1 MSMSDLAEPD
11 IKARPVFPISDTKF
25 RTLGMIK
32 VAQKAVSAHG
42 QVVTLAFEGDRKS
55 TLLVA
60 PRHTAFWRKNGHLFH
75 KDIVNPQTGVSAARD
90 VLGKNLLTAGD
101 TDEWAMMRKD
111 TLRVINTSKPW
122 FDRSL
127 RSATKELIE
136 GLRTQQQTPVLDHCV
151 AWSVRMTSDALL
163 GTDTLDQDA
172 EDLVQSLN
180 RAFLDMGTP
189 NADAASQEAKAR
201 AADLLN
207 QARAKHGPD
216 SIAAL
221 AHGTDQFDSHVIGLL
236 AASLHINALV
246 LFWALIQLADNPDV
260 QGRLHDEA
268 NPLGDVTRR
277 LSNAPY
283 AYATLQETQRLR
295 PAMAFIER
303 QVRERFTLDG
313 YTFEAGET
321 VLFSPWF
328 AQRDE
333 AAWPDALAFDPSRF
347 QTPADII
354 DGSFFP
360 FGTGPR
366 MCPGSP
372 IVNQQVAYAISMT
385 AKALTLQ
392 PNPETRPGDLAPL
405 FQINLEPRGPVYLLA
420 TPNPV

>member
-1 MSMSDLAEPD
+1 MSMSDLAEPQV
-11 IKARPVFPISDTKF
+11 KTRPVFPISDAKF

-32 VAQKAVSAHG
+32 VAQKAVTAHG
-42 QVVTLAFEGDRKS
+42 QVVTLAFEGDRNS

-60 PRHTAFWRKNGHLFH
+60 PRHTAFWRKNDHLFH
-75 KDIVNPQTGVSAARD
+75 KDIANPQTGVSAARD

-101 TDEWAMMRKD
+101 TDEWTAMRKE

-127 RSATKELIE
+127 RSATDDLIE
-136 GLRTQQQTPVLDHCV
+136 VMLTKQSTPTLDHCV
-151 AWSVRMTSDALL
+151 AWSVRMTCDALL
-163 GTDTLDQDA
+163 GTDNLNQDA

-189 NADAASQEAKAR
+189 NARVANENAKVR
-201 AADLLN
+201 AAELLN
-207 QARAKHGPD
+207 QARAQHGPD

-221 AHGTDQFDSHVIGLL
+221 AFGTDQFDSHVIGLL

-246 LFWALIQLADNPDV
+246 LFWALLQIAENPDV
-260 QGRLHDEA
+260 QRKLHDEA
-268 NPLGDVTRR
+268 APLGDATRR

-303 QVRERFTLDG
+303 QVRERFVLDG
-313 YTFEAGET
+313 YTFEPGET

-333 AAWPDALAFDPSRF
+333 AAWPDAQSFDPMRF
-347 QTPADII
+347 QTPSNII

-372 IVNQQVAYAISMT
+372 IVNQQVAYAISSI
-385 AKALTLQ
+385 AKALTLRL
-392 PNPETRPGDLAPL
+392 NPETRPGDLAPL

-420 TPNPV
+420 TPNPA